1 MESKSILEIL
11 KNFEK
16 DNTYKKILINGRWGI
31 GKSFYTNQYIEGK
44 NNAIY
49 ISLFGKE
56 NIEVIQE
63 EIAKELFKKA
73 NSKKKFWKKG
83 KELAKKI
90 KGSISYKGISIKS
103 PEIKAKSVIEEYCSI
118 LKEKVKKL
126 ELKIY

>member
-1 MESKSILEIL
+1 M
-11 KNFEK
+11 
-16 DNTYKKILINGRWGI
+16 
-31 GKSFYTNQYIEGK
+31 
-44 NNAIY
+44 
-49 ISLFGKE
+49 FGKE

-73 NSKKKFWKKG
+73 NSKQKFWKKG

-118 LKEKVKKL
+118 LKRKK
-126 ELKIY
+126 I

>member
-31 GKSFYTNQYIEGK
+31 GKSFYTNQYIESK

-49 ISLFGKE
+49 ISLFGKD

-73 NSKKKFWKKG
+73 NSKLKFWKK
-83 KELAKKI
+83 ERN
-90 KGSISYKGISIKS
+90 
-103 PEIKAKSVIEEYCSI
+103 
-118 LKEKVKKL
+118 
-126 ELKIY
+126 